1 MIVEI
6 LFKDLS
12 ILTIENVKKVSNAS
26 TNIPNDWLYVYTYG
40 DLDGHPSFKHKMYN
54 IVCVQVK
61 EK

>member
-26 TNIPNDWLYVYTYG
+26 TNIPNDWLYVYKYG
-40 DLDGHPSFKHKMYN
+40 DLDGYPSFRHKMDN
-54 IVCVQVK
+54 IVCVEVK